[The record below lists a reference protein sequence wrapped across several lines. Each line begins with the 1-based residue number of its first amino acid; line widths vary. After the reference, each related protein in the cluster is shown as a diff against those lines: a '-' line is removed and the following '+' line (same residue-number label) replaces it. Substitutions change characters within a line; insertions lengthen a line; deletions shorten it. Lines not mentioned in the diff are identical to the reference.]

1 MEPPPY
7 IPAGEPAKEDEAAGS
22 EQLRQKQH
30 LYTWSG
36 VSGRSEASDDESRMV
51 KRDMS
56 SVPRERLYE
65 RLARRFYAGV
75 YNYLRWLSRD
85 ADLAKDLTQETF
97 VQVWRHVAEL
107 RREQAAEAWIY
118 RVARNEYL
126 QHRRRSGLETVSLDD
141 CAEADLAG
149 WTGLDS
155 HMQLERQWVCQA
167 VRSAAE
173 SLPTAYREVIAL
185 HSLEGLSIS
194 RVAQVLGI
202 PEGTVKSRLS
212 KAFALLRHKL
222 AAEVKYDEMQRG

>member
-1 MEPPPY
+1 VAG
-7 IPAGEPAKEDEAAGS
+7 AGEWC

-30 LYTWSG
+30 LYTWSSA
-36 VSGRSEASDDESRMV
+36 SGRSEATYDESRLV
-51 KRDMS
+51 KRDMTWAAQQ
-56 SVPRERLYE
+56 RQYE

-85 ADLAKDLTQETF
+85 GDLARDLTQETF
-97 VQVWRHVAEL
+97 VQVWRHLAEL

-149 WTGLDS
+149 CTGLDS
-155 HMQLERQWVCQA
+155 HVQLERQWVRQA
-167 VRSAAE
+167 VRSAADG
-173 SLPTAYREVIAL
+173 LPAGYREVIAL

-194 RVAQVLGI
+194 RVAQLLGI

-222 AAEVKYDEMQRG
+222 AAEVKCDEMQRG